1 MPRTKSPDIDTL
13 LANWEEVYKKGL
25 LSFWLLLYL
34 HEKPAYAYE
43 ASSAIAELSQGTIS
57 ADENSMYRAL
67 NRFEALGIVKSD
79 LKPSAIGP
87 ARRYYQL
94 SDAGKVLLARFIE
107 RNVLIFQNPAVAN
120 RIGSFLKSPSPRR
133 EEAQRDH

>member
-1 MPRTKSPDIDTL
+1 MPRPKSPDIDSL

-34 HEKPAYAYE
+34 HDRPAYAYE
-43 ASSAIAELSQGTIS
+43 ASSAIAELSQGTVS

-67 NRFEALGIVKSD
+67 NRFESLGILKSD

-94 SDAGKVLLARFIE
+94 SDAGKALLARFTE
-107 RNVLIFQNPAVAN
+107 RNILIFQSPAVAD
-120 RIGSFLKSPSPRR
+120 RIASFLNTSKS
-133 EEAQRDH
+133 